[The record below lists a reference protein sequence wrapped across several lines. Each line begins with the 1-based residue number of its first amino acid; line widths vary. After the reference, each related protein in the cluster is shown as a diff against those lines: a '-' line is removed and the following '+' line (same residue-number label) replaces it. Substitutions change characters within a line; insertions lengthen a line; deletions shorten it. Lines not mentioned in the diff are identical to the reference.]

1 MSYYY
6 GNRNPGRGGSGGRR
20 AGGRP
25 MSAKARYKMREATK
39 RWNRGVGK
47 FMPDEYAPRNT
58 RRRD

>member
-1 MSYYY
+1 
-6 GNRNPGRGGSGGRR
+6 
-20 AGGRP
+20 